1 MKSLVW
7 FLLLVI
13 GTAFSLPQWIMTLKP
28 HHRLTLS
35 DLGQHQKIQLAHTFV
50 VLDSPPPA
58 EWLAHEDVVAI
69 EPVTPVHKS
78 TIQPGSAYWHLDR
91 LDGGEFAIPDLDGRY
106 SYTRSGESVTAFVLD
121 SGVRLTH
128 EQFGGRA
135 TFGFD
140 ALGEDFTGDCDGHG
154 THVAGLVASITY
166 GVAKLAQI
174 KSVRV
179 LNCEGAG
186 SNLNVIMGLAYVRSA
201 GITPAVAVMSL
212 GGEPSTALDTAV
224 SDTVAEGIPVIV
236 AAGNEGDNACNYSPA
251 RVPSALTVG
260 ASDPGDFRPSFSNF
274 GSCVDLYAPGV
285 YVLSLSNTSDT
296 AVTVLSGTSMAT
308 PLVAGLAALMLD
320 ENPGYTPAQIVS
332 ALKAKAEA
340 VNSGPLAHTLYADI
354 AELNATA
361 TREVLIPSGGVEDV
375 LVHEWTV
382 IVLILL
388 PLIINF

>member
-1 MKSLVW
+1 MLW
-7 FLLLVI
+7 LLLFLVPL
-13 GTAFSLPQWIMTLKP
+13 SLAQQQQQWIVTLKP
-28 HHRLTLS
+28 QHRLVLS
-35 DLGQHQKIQLAHTFV
+35 DLDHRQQIQLDHAFV
-50 VLDSPPPA
+50 VLDSPPPV

-69 EPVTPVHKS
+69 EPVTKVHKS

-91 LDGGEFAIPDLDGRY
+91 LDGGEFAIPKLDGRY
-106 SYTRSGESVTAFVLD
+106 SYTQLGTGVTAFVLD

-140 ALGEDFTGDCDGHG
+140 ALGESFTGDCDGHG
-154 THVAGLVASITY
+154 THVAGLVASTTY
-166 GVAKLAQI
+166 GAAKSAQI

-179 LNCEGAG
+179 LDCQGSG
-186 SNLNVIMGLAYVRSA
+186 SNLNVISGLAYVRAS

-224 SDTVAEGIPVIV
+224 SDTVAAGIPVIV

-308 PLVAGLAALMLD
+308 PLVAGLAALVLE
-320 ENPGYTPAQIVS
+320 ENPGYTPAQIVA
-332 ALKAKAEA
+332 ALKAKAAA

-361 TREVLIPSGGVEDV
+361 AREVLIPSEGVEDV
-375 LVHEWTV
+375 LVRAWTV
-382 IVLILL
+382 IVLLLL